1 MMTSGA
7 KNPTFLI
14 DQDQT
19 MIAMRDNPM
28 MIRPFRPRDSQTGTV
43 GFTLLEMTIVL
54 IVVGLVI
61 GMVAP
66 LIGQIT
72 DSTREKSTSV
82 RLDGIEE
89 AIVAFVRSE
98 GRVPCPADPSATPL
112 GEERNSCNS
121 TGTDDGIVPFR
132 SLGLSEEAVLDGYG
146 QFISYHVDDT
156 YADNSLS
163 APLVAGGFCGV
174 ADNNIT
180 VDDED
185 GDDLSPTQEVVY
197 VLVSHGENGF
207 GRFNPSSS
215 NRISDT
221 SGGDF
226 EDENADDDDNFVATK
241 FLHEDVTD
249 GPYDD
254 QIAWSTK
261 NNIANAVQ
269 EFGCSSD

>member
-1 MMTSGA
+1 
-7 KNPTFLI
+7 
-14 DQDQT
+14 
-19 MIAMRDNPM
+19 MRDNH
-28 MIRPFRPRDSQTGTV
+28 MITRPFKRQGGHRGAA

-72 DSTREKSTSV
+72 ESTREKSTAV

-89 AIVAFVRSE
+89 AIIAFVRAE
-98 GRVPCPADPSATPL
+98 GRVPCPADPSDTPL
-112 GEERNSCNS
+112 GEERSSCS
-121 TGTDDGIVPFR
+121 TSTTDDGIVPFR

-146 QFISYHVDDT
+146 QFISYHVDDA
-156 YADNSLS
+156 YADSSLV
-163 APLVAGGFCGV
+163 APLVAGGFC
-174 ADNNIT
+174 AITDDNIT

-197 VLVSHGENGF
+197 VLVSHGQNGF
-207 GRFNPSSS
+207 GRFNPSSAS
-215 NRISDT
+215 RVNDT
-221 SGGDF
+221 GGGNF
-226 EDENADDDDNFVATK
+226 EDENADDDDDFVATR

-254 QIAWSTK
+254 QVAWSTR

>member
-1 MMTSGA
+1 M
-7 KNPTFLI
+7 
-14 DQDQT
+14 
-19 MIAMRDNPM
+19 
-28 MIRPFRPRDSQTGTV
+28 
-43 GFTLLEMTIVL
+43 
-54 IVVGLVI
+54 
-61 GMVAP
+61 
-66 LIGQIT
+66 
-72 DSTREKSTSV
+72 
-82 RLDGIEE
+82 
-89 AIVAFVRSE
+89 
-98 GRVPCPADPSATPL
+98 
-112 GEERNSCNS
+112 
-121 TGTDDGIVPFR
+121 DD
-132 SLGLSEEAVLDGYG
+132 A
-146 QFISYHVDDT
+146 
-156 YADNSLS
+156 YADSGLS

-174 ADNNIT
+174 ADNNIN